1 MKAFWSART
10 AREKVM
16 LGLLA
21 VLLAAYALFAAVWQP
36 LQAERSTLMRDIAR
50 YTNASVALDALANAG
65 LGPAPATIGMPLPTL
80 ITTSAETYQL
90 PISRLLP
97 TADAVEITLEN
108 APFELVLTWILALEQ
123 DHGLRIIA
131 LTITRRPEP
140 GLVATTLSVGR

>member
-1 MKAFWSART
+1 MMAFWSART
-10 AREKVM
+10 GREQVL

-21 VLLAAYALFAAVWQP
+21 FVLASYALFAAVWQP

-50 YTNASVALDALANAG
+50 YTNAAVTLDAVANAG
-65 LGPAPATIGMPLPTL
+65 LGPAPVTSDMPLPTL

-108 APFELVLTWILALEQ
+108 APFESVIAWILALEQ
-123 DHGLRIIA
+123 DHGLRIIT